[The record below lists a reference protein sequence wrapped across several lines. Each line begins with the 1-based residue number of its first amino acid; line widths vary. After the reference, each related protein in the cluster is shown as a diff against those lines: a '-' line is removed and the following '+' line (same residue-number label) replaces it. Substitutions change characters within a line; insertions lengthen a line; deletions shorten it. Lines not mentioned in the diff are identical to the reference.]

1 MANRSLCV
9 AFTVGLVALVSIGI
23 ACLGCNTATDTE
35 SPLAS
40 IPLADVLTNGR
51 PTLAE
56 FGWKTCIPCKKM
68 KPILEELAAEYEDQL
83 DVVIVEVYEHRDLTQ
98 QYGITLIPTQI
109 IFDGTGVEAARH
121 VGFWPKEDIIAQLEN
136 MDLL

>member
-1 MANRSLCV
+1 MANRSLYR
-9 AFTVGLVALVSIGI
+9 AFTVGLVALMSIGV

-68 KPILEELAAEYEDQL
+68 KPVLEELAAEYGDQL
-83 DVVIVEVYEHRDLTQ
+83 DVVIVEVYEHSDLTQ

-109 IFDGTGVEAARH
+109 IFDGTGVEATRH
-121 VGFWPKEDIIAQLEN
+121 IGFWPKEEIIAQLEN
-136 MDLL
+136 MGLL

>member
-1 MANRSLCV
+1 
-9 AFTVGLVALVSIGI
+9 
-23 ACLGCNTATDTE
+23 
-35 SPLAS
+35 LAS

-68 KPILEELAAEYEDQL
+68 KPILEELALEYGAEL
-83 DVVIVEVYEHRDLTQ
+83 DVVIVEVYEHSDLTE

-109 IFDGTGVEAARH
+109 IFDGTGVEATRH
-121 VGFWPKEDIIAQLEN
+121 IGFWPKEEIIAQLEN
-136 MDLL
+136 MGLL